1 MAYKT
6 RLVTTISR
14 PVDRRL
20 RMFALLSGYRLSD
33 ALTALLDQHLPPVE
47 ELSRQLQE
55 TEATS

>member
-6 RLVTTISR
+6 RLVTTISG

-20 RMFALLSGYRLSD
+20 RMFALLNHRRLSD

-47 ELSRQLQE
+47 ELFRQLQE
-55 TEATS
+55 SEATS